1 MEHSEKIVG
10 NIYTKY
16 RFNKNYHK
24 DIIELHLTN
33 NYHKLVFE
41 CYNPNESYLYLH
53 DIEGSL
59 KDIINKE
66 IIFFEIETIHGI
78 GVDELSKHIHHT
90 DNLNDIDRF
99 QITYHTI
106 KTETSTVKLIWLC
119 LLDDMVSGEVDI
131 IKTDFIWNKGY

>member
-59 KDIINKE
+59 KDII
-66 IIFFEIETIHGI
+66 I
-78 GVDELSKHIHHT
+78 
-90 DNLNDIDRF
+90 
-99 QITYHTI
+99 
-106 KTETSTVKLIWLC
+106 
-119 LLDDMVSGEVDI
+119 
-131 IKTDFIWNKGY
+131 